1 MVPVTSIIFNMTNKP
16 RTICS
21 LCLAAWLS
29 ILSTIVVQAESRP
42 DYARETR
49 LAEQIVDDIFDG
61 EPIWLEANNHQFLG
75 IHTLNEEQNKG
86 TVLILHGRGYHP
98 DWPEVA
104 GPLRTGL
111 VDAGWSTLSIQM
123 PVLEKG
129 RLYYDYLPLFKFARG
144 RIESAISYIA
154 SASDQ
159 PIILAAHSCGAHMA
173 NDWLNNSNDSKIN
186 GYVIMGAGATDYRQ
200 ELKTPLPFAQMR
212 VPVLDLYGELEFPRP
227 IAMLPERKALLDA
240 GGNPGSKQIMLLNA
254 DHYFHDAGAPLTE
267 VVTEWLNSTDFSTQR

>member
-1 MVPVTSIIFNMTNKP
+1 MTNKSK
-16 RTICS
+16 TVAS
-21 LCLAAWLS
+21 LCLAIWLCA
-29 ILSTIVVQAESRP
+29 LPAAEARADGRP
-42 DYARETR
+42 DYEREAR

-61 EPIWLEANNHQFLG
+61 EPIWLDANNHQFLG
-75 IHTLNEEQNKG
+75 IHTLNEEENKG

-104 GPLRTGL
+104 APLRTGL

-123 PVLEKG
+123 PVLQKG

-154 SASDQ
+154 STSDQ

-173 NDWLNNSNDSKIN
+173 NDWLNNRNDSKID
-186 GYVIMGAGATDYRQ
+186 GYIIMGAGATDYRQ
-200 ELKTPLPFAQMR
+200 ELKTPFPFAEMS
-212 VPVLDLYGELEFPRP
+212 VPVLDLHGELEFPRP

-254 DHYFHDAGAPLTE
+254 DHYFHDAGDPLTE
-267 VVTEWLNSTDFSTQR
+267 VVADWLNTTDFSAQR